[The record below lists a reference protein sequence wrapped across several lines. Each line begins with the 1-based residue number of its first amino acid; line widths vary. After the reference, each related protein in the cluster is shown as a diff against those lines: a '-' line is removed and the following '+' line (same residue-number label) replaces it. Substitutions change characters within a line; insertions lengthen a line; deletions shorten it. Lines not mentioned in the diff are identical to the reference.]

1 MRSLKN
7 KRPNIWKRE
16 VNEKI
21 EEKNKA
27 RLMEDC
33 HKTVNGQKVRKTKTS
48 HIVDHILADTYE
60 RKPIPEIQDL
70 TKQETKTLAI
80 ARYKMLECGTNFKS
94 SRSILCSTCKNTD
107 DENHRLNHC
116 VMYKNTNCYSRDE
129 KVTFDDV
136 YSTNTDVLKRV
147 IKEIEKVWN
156 TRNAHG
162 TMM

>member
-1 MRSLKN
+1 
-7 KRPNIWKRE
+7 
-16 VNEKI
+16 
-21 EEKNKA
+21 
-27 RLMEDC
+27 
-33 HKTVNGQKVRKTKTS
+33 
-48 HIVDHILADTYE
+48 
-60 RKPIPEIQDL
+60 
-70 TKQETKTLAI
+70 
-80 ARYKMLECGTNFKS
+80 MLECGTNFKS
-94 SRSILCSTCKNTD
+94 SRSTLCSTCKKTD